1 MTKALITITKGST
14 FTPFVFLHSC
24 ALIADKLETREN
36 ILTSLLNKLTTQA
49 EKLQGTA
56 ARLTMRLPQSS
67 QRALAKV
74 LGFNHEHSR
83 LDSHLQIILT
93 ARELMGGG
101 DLLGNNIEK
110 SRHRFHK
117 EMTAIIR
124 KPTPVAAVTNWDI
137 EHGLVKNA
145 VRYYSPLLNSRSKRE
160 NKLLPLLVFFHGG
173 GFMIGDL
180 DTHDEVCRVLCQH
193 GQFNVLSVAYRLAP
207 EHPAPSGVE
216 DCLNA
221 LQWAHEHAADLNVD
235 PTKIAVGGD
244 SAGGNLSAVVSQL
257 AADKTYAPVAQ
268 LLLYPVVDFVNKYP
282 SHKTYGKGLFLDQ
295 TDMDNATHNYMAHSQ
310 LTLSDPRVSPLLGN
324 LAGLPTALLVTAEL
338 DVLRDEGELYAVK
351 MREAGSECIAHRIE
365 GQGHGFMN
373 ITSINRAAFKSARR
387 IAHDFR
393 ALLDGK
399 LTH

>member
-1 MTKALITITKGST
+1 MTS
-14 FTPFVFLHSC
+14 
-24 ALIADKLETREN
+24 
-36 ILTSLLNKLTTQA
+36 ILNTLTTQA

-56 ARLTMRLPQSS
+56 ARLTMRLPQFS
-67 QRALAKV
+67 QRALAKI
-74 LGFNHEHSR
+74 LGFNHEFSR
-83 LDSHLQIILT
+83 LDSHLQILVI

-101 DLLGNNIEK
+101 DLLGKNIEK
-110 SRHRFHK
+110 SRHNFRK
-117 EMTAIIR
+117 EMASLVR

-180 DTHDEVCRVLCQH
+180 DSHDETCRVLCQH
-193 GQFNVLSVAYRLAP
+193 GQFNVLSIAYRLAP
-207 EHPAPSGVE
+207 EHPAPSAVE

-221 LQWAHEHAADLNVD
+221 LKWAHEHAADLSVD

-257 AADKTYAPVAQ
+257 AAGKPYAPVAQ
-268 LLLYPVVDFVNKYP
+268 LLLYPIVDFVNKYP

-295 TDMDNATHNYMAHSQ
+295 SDMDNATHNYLAHSQ
-310 LTLSDPRVSPLLGN
+310 VTLSDPRVSPLFGN
-324 LAGLPTALLVTAEL
+324 LTGLPPALLITAEL
-338 DVLRDEGELYAVK
+338 DALRDEGELYAVN
-351 MREAGSECIAHRIE
+351 MREAGSKCIAHRVE

-399 LTH
+399 LDR

>member
-1 MTKALITITKGST
+1 MTS
-14 FTPFVFLHSC
+14 
-24 ALIADKLETREN
+24 
-36 ILTSLLNKLTTQA
+36 ILNTLTTQA

-56 ARLTMRLPQSS
+56 ARLTMRLPSFS

-83 LDSHLQIILT
+83 LDPHLQIIVT

-101 DLLGNNIEK
+101 DLLSKNPEK

-117 EMTAIIR
+117 EMVSIVR

-137 EHGLVKNA
+137 KHGLVKNA

-173 GFMIGDL
+173 GFFIGDL
-180 DTHDEVCRVLCQH
+180 DTHDEACRVLCQH

-207 EHPAPSGVE
+207 EHPAPAGIE

-221 LQWAHEHAADLNVD
+221 LKWAHEHASDLSID

-244 SAGGNLSAVVSQL
+244 SAGGNLAAVISQL
-257 AADKTYAPVAQ
+257 AAGKPYAPVAQ

-295 TDMDNATHNYMAHSQ
+295 SDMDNATHNYLAHSQ
-310 LTLSDPRVSPLLGN
+310 VPLSDPRVSPIFGDLT
-324 LAGLPTALLVTAEL
+324 GLPPALLVTAEL
-338 DVLRDEGELYAVK
+338 DTLRDEGELYAMK
-351 MREAGSECIAHRIE
+351 MREAGSKCIAHRVE

-373 ITSINRAAFKSARR
+373 ITPINRAAFKSIRR

-399 LTH
+399 LDR